1 MRMSRAWGG
10 SDRGC
15 QLSALAAARMWRAW
29 PCRKY
34 TGMTSAC
41 SFSGLDT
48 TISVPSDDQAHSAPA
63 LIISQV
69 QETNSAAPCSAG
81 RRSTPLDP
89 VACAEVSVSMLSIWA
104 REAQLVQLH
113 ECRCYKHQKKGGCYS
128 I

>member
-1 MRMSRAWGG
+1 V
-10 SDRGC
+10 
-15 QLSALAAARMWRAW
+15 LAAACMWRAW

-41 SFSGLDT
+41 SFSGFDT
-48 TISVPSDDQAHSAPA
+48 TISVPSDDQEHSAPA

-89 VACAEVSVSMLSIWA
+89 VACAEVSMLSIF
-104 REAQLVQLH
+104 VQQH
-113 ECRCYKHQKKGGCYS
+113 P
-128 I
+128 